1 MCIYIMYILLC
12 SVPRWFA
19 ELMAKARYRG
29 MMLEWEA
36 ADVTLPDSLDRAFAG
51 ILTGIYIYIYIYI
64 HIYTYIYIYTYRYV
78 CMYMCMYIY
87 VCECV
92 CVCVCIH
99 IYKCI
104 CIDAIYIYI

>member
-51 ILTGIYIYIYIYI
+51 ILTGIYIYTHIYIYI
-64 HIYTYIYIYTYRYV
+64 YIYIYI
-78 CMYMCMYIY
+78 CMYVYVYVYICM
-87 VCECV
+87 
-92 CVCVCIH
+92 
-99 IYKCI
+99 
-104 CIDAIYIYI
+104 